1 MKTILGAF
9 LICASVSAAAQQPM
23 ESSAM
28 VRQGQEVAT
37 AALGTLRS
45 MVTEDNFRNLGFE
58 SAKDAASAV
67 VDPPVPVYM
76 VRLDELR
83 ALQPGQNA
91 EALLRPANRLIY
103 PVSVAG
109 KVRSSIVVEQ
119 VGEKLVA
126 SSFGGPKLVT
136 AITRYRD
143 ESMRTTGTPSRDY
156 FAVHAAA
163 LGVYFIGYRGASGPM
178 LIPIVDDQRA
188 EFVAGRPVAFADA
201 MQRLAVLARAYN
213 GLPM

>member
-1 MKTILGAF
+1 MKTLLGAF
-9 LICASVSAAAQQPM
+9 LICASISAAAQQPM

-28 VRQGQEVAT
+28 ARQGQEVAT

-45 MVTEDNFRNLGFE
+45 MVTEENFQSLGFE
-58 SAKDAASAV
+58 SAKEVNSAV
-67 VDPPVPVYM
+67 IDPPIAVFM

-83 ALQPGQNA
+83 AYQVGQNA
-91 EALLRPANRLIY
+91 EALLRPANRLIF
-103 PVSVAG
+103 PVSVSG

-119 VGEKLVA
+119 AGEKLVA

-143 ESMRTTGTPSRDY
+143 ENAKATGTPARDY

-163 LGVYFIGYRGASGPM
+163 LGVYFIGHRGSSG
-178 LIPIVDDQRA
+178 LILVPIVDDPRA
-188 EFVAGRPVAFADA
+188 EFSAGRALPLGDA
-201 MQRLAVLARAYN
+201 IQRLAVLARAYN